1 MEKIRQIT
9 KIDIVGSRVIELG
22 DLINEVPI
30 AVFEDKSIELNSGA
44 IESLYLAKD
53 EEGNLLVSIERCSC
67 IVFYRNIDIEKEIT
81 EKILSFNDVINDIP
95 PLEEHPDDI
104 RTGIPSNLRNEEI
117 EDLEPLED

>member
-1 MEKIRQIT
+1 MPKIRQIT